1 MKFTVVGLFENEKNA
16 QEARQKLLSTGIGSE
31 RIDVSLNRTEGSTVI
46 DNDYDFEED
55 EDTGGFWNWLFGD
68 DDETRTKYSKVSS
81 RNTVMTV
88 YADTRSDAER
98 VAEKLD
104 DLGALDVDEQYAK
117 VSHANEINEG
127 DKTIPI
133 VKEEVAVGKR
143 EVEKGGVRVRT
154 KVVEKP
160 VNESIRLRKERVY
173 VNRKPVDR
181 VVDANDAF
189 NEETITMTER
199 VEEAVVEKTARVVEE
214 VTVGKEVKDT
224 TEAIAETV
232 RETKVDV
239 DNNIGSSLQNTANTV
254 GHGRRVDSNG
264 AIGFNEGRVDRIFD
278 NVKDAN
284 NYYDFLMENG
294 YSSDDITILMS
305 EDTKNRFYAD
315 NDHISKT
322 SEEALKGAGTGSAIG
337 GTAGAILGA
346 VAAVGGAVL
355 VPGLGLAVAGPIAA
369 TLAGAGVGGASG
381 ALIGALTK
389 AGLSESVAT
398 EYRDAMDDGQIIIS
412 FDPKENDSFF
422 NNYSYGREVYNG
434 PRTVI

>member
-16 QEARQKLLSTGIGSE
+16 HEARQKLLTMGIGSE
-31 RIDVSLNRTEGSTVI
+31 RIDVSSNRIEADSAI
-46 DNDYDFEED
+46 DTGYELEED
-55 EDTGGFWNWLFGD
+55 EDTGGFWNWLFGS
-68 DDETRTKYSKVSS
+68 DEDTRNKYSKVSS
-81 RNTVMTV
+81 RNTVVSV
-88 YADTRSDAER
+88 YANDRAEAER
-98 VAEKLD
+98 AAEKLD

-117 VSHANEINEG
+117 VSQANEINDG
-127 DKTIPI
+127 DKTIPV

-143 EVEKGGVRVRT
+143 EVENGGVRVRT

-173 VNRKPVDR
+173 VNREPVDR

-189 NEETITMTER
+189 NEETITMTES

-224 TEAIAETV
+224 TETIAETV

-254 GHGRRVDSNG
+254 GHGRRVDNDG

-294 YSSDDITILMS
+294 HSSDDITILMS

-355 VPGLGLAVAGPIAA
+355 VPGLGLAIAGPIAA

-398 EYRDAMDDGQIIIS
+398 EYKDAMDDGQIVIS
-412 FDPKENDSFF
+412 FDPKEDDSFF
-422 NNYSYGREVYNG
+422 EDYSYGREVYNG
-434 PRTVI
+434 RGTVV